1 MKLRDY
7 ELDWIKR
14 INASKQRRILV
25 VGPTGSGK
33 TIVAAELIRRAIKQG
48 GSILFIVHRRELL
61 RQAVQRL
68 FDHGVPW
75 EDIGAIIGGKH
86 AKADAETFEEN
97 PGAPVQV
104 ASIQTLVRRKMP
116 KASYVFIDEAHHASA
131 ATYQKVLKHYP
142 KAKVIGLT
150 ATPYRLDGKPL
161 GDMFDEI
168 VESAKPSELIKKGW
182 IVRPQVWT
190 VPPSERPNL
199 KSVKRA
205 GADLNQG
212 DLEKV
217 SNKKKLV
224 GSIVKHWKKH
234 AEGRPTVCYAVSIDH
249 ADVIAQAFNRARIKA
264 SVISSKTPV
273 EERSSLLEKLKTG
286 EVQVL
291 VNCMVL
297 TEGWDCPEVKCAIV
311 ARPTLSQSLW
321 FQMGGRIMRPGGKPI
336 ILDHA
341 GNALWMPCPGD
352 DIEHSLTGVQKLK
365 TGHREPKEKTC
376 PKCGNQLFLGTRV
389 CTDCGYEFW
398 EGLMPEEIAGQL
410 IDYRVFEKEICDF
423 YVNKKMSAVAIAK
436 KIGCSPTTAVR
447 CLKRNGIKFRSVSET
462 KMGFKL
468 DERKVI
474 DLYVNKKMLMRLI
487 AKKVG
492 CSNCAIIGC
501 LKRNG
506 IKIRSASETKLG
518 FNLDERKVIDL
529 YVNKKMSVKAIAKKF
544 GCSSPTIIKRLKQ
557 NRIEL
562 RSASEVRLGFNLD
575 ERKVIDLYVNK
586 KMSAEAIAKK
596 FGCSSPTITKRLKQN
611 RIELRS
617 VSEEI
622 MGFKLDER
630 KVIDLYVNK
639 KMSAEAI
646 AKKFGCSNT
655 AITNCLKRNDI
666 K

>member
-14 INASKQRRILV
+14 INASKQRRLLV

-33 TIVAAELIRRAIKQG
+33 TIVAAELILRAIKQG
-48 GSILFIVHRRELL
+48 GSVLFIVHRRELL

-75 EDIGAIIGGKH
+75 EDIGAIIGGQH

-116 KASYVFIDEAHHASA
+116 KATYVFIDEAHHAAA

-150 ATPYRLDGKPL
+150 ATPYRLDGQPL
-161 GDMFDEI
+161 GDLFDEI

-199 KSVKRA
+199 KAVKRA

-212 DLEKV
+212 DLEKA
-217 SNKKKLV
+217 SNKKNLV

-234 AEGRPTVCYAVSIDH
+234 AEGRPTVCYAVSIAH
-249 ADVIAQAFNRARIKA
+249 AEVIASAFNRARIKA
-264 SVISSKTPV
+264 SVISSKTPI
-273 EERSSLLEKLKTG
+273 EERASLLEKLKTG

-297 TEGWDCPEVKCAIV
+297 TEGWDCPEAKCAVV

-365 TGHREPKEKTC
+365 TGHREPQEKMC

-389 CTDCGYEFW
+389 CTNCGYEFW
-398 EGLMPEEIAGQL
+398 IGEPPEEIAGYL
-410 IDYRVFEKEICDF
+410 IDVQTLENSVCKSFMRSKSLTKVSKEHFISISRVLSIIRRKGIWIKGSFKKPLKDRHPKKEPEWFDDAIRMYEGKRPIKEIARKHKKGSNTVRAMLQRKGI
-423 YVNKKMSAVAIAK
+423 YVPPNNYEESIRRNQHLAKTLMKRKLRREADLVERKTEQEIDRSKSLEKRKRSAIKAADQLSETVRSSI
-436 KIGCSPTTAVR
+436 CSDYLSGLSLHPIQTKYRISEIYTVKTVLINAGINLRTRSESVKVGMR
-447 CLKRNGIKFRSVSET
+447 CLADQS
-462 KMGFKL
+462 
-468 DERKVI
+468 
-474 DLYVNKKMLMRLI
+474 
-487 AKKVG
+487 
-492 CSNCAIIGC
+492 
-501 LKRNG
+501 
-506 IKIRSASETKLG
+506 
-518 FNLDERKVIDL
+518 
-529 YVNKKMSVKAIAKKF
+529 
-544 GCSSPTIIKRLKQ
+544 
-557 NRIEL
+557 
-562 RSASEVRLGFNLD
+562 
-575 ERKVIDLYVNK
+575 
-586 KMSAEAIAKK
+586 
-596 FGCSSPTITKRLKQN
+596 
-611 RIELRS
+611 
-617 VSEEI
+617 
-622 MGFKLDER
+622 
-630 KVIDLYVNK
+630 
-639 KMSAEAI
+639 
-646 AKKFGCSNT
+646 
-655 AITNCLKRNDI
+655 
-666 K
+666 